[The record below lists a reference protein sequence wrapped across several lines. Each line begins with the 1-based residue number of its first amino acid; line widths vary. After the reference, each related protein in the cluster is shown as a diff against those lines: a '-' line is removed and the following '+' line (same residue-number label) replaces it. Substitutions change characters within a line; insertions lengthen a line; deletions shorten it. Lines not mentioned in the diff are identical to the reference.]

1 MRVNPCHLRH
11 VNENNQL
18 NNDTTVS
25 VGAED
30 SRTVN
35 QKENNAEARKRRD
48 DLMLLTK
55 LVMMM

>member
-1 MRVNPCHLRH
+1 MCVNACHLRH

-30 SRTVN
+30 SRTIN
-35 QKENNAEARKRRD
+35 QKENNAEAVK
-48 DLMLLTK
+48 K
-55 LVMMM
+55 KG